1 MCHLQFCHLHG
12 HTKFS
17 IGDSTTDPYQIAK
30 KALENGMKAFAITDH
45 GIASSWVQAAKAAK
59 QVTEE
64 ARAKEIKRREE
75 LGLPID
81 EEEINQIGVKFIP
94 GCCLPDQIIY
104 TSEGPKEIKDIK
116 VGDMVLTHKGRY
128 RRVLRHWT
136 RPFKGHLYGIEQWNN
151 NTVWLTEEHP
161 IYVEHY
167 YQGKTRNESYSR
179 KEWVRADSIHLTGKR
194 INIPEK
200 RKGRL
205 GYKRRMHE
213 YYTMLPKHQVH
224 PIKSIRIID
233 YINSSQYHVENGVIV
248 KSIKKNHLNPVP
260 NEIKITEQFMKLLGY
275 FLAEGSFESNDSG
288 VTSLVFT
295 FNYNETEYHNEVA
308 TAMKEIFNLPA
319 TFRQRKEKSI
329 CEVVFY
335 STVVASFFEAL
346 LGKGAKN
353 KRIPQFVF
361 NLPTNLQE
369 ALLIGIEHGDAK
381 ITSNRAVIKL
391 ANKTLIYQIKL
402 LYANLGFSSKI
413 TEVKSQLNG
422 KTHTHWS
429 IQRTLNRNSGVY
441 TYEDHQYV
449 YMPIKNVLRK
459 YYEGLVYNFE
469 VEEDNSY
476 VGECI
481 LHNCEIYETEDR
493 LIKSKNEMKE
503 KGYGHYHLLLLPKN
517 NEGLVNLN
525 KIISDASLNGLFDRR
540 NRTDLRVIKENGWG
554 KHIIATSACLASRL
568 SKTILSGDYEKA
580 KQLALEYASV
590 FEEFYLELQDNGIK
604 DQYIV
609 NDALIQ
615 ISQET
620 GLPLVFTKD
629 YHYLNADE
637 QDAHDTWIC
646 IGRKLDKKEKDR
658 LRYEGYPY
666 HFATKEEMYES
677 VKKGIIPQEAY
688 ENTVK
693 IAEKCNVD
701 FDFKKNR
708 FPKYKFIPK
717 GHTADTYLRTIT
729 FHRLLQYAIEQ
740 KELNTPIVLEEYMK
754 RLDYEL
760 KVISDKGYSD
770 YFLIL
775 HDIFSYCK
783 KSKIPYGPGRGSGAG
798 SLVAFLCDITGVDPI
813 RHGLLFERFLNPERM
828 SSPDEIFVA

>member
-1 MCHLQFCHLHG
+1 MRFVCDLQFCHLHG

-45 GIASSWVQAAKAAK
+45 GIASSWIQAAKAAK

-81 EEEINQIGVKFIP
+81 EKEINQIGVKFIP
-94 GCCLPDQIIY
+94 GI
-104 TSEGPKEIKDIK
+104 
-116 VGDMVLTHKGRY
+116 
-128 RRVLRHWT
+128 
-136 RPFKGHLYGIEQWNN
+136 
-151 NTVWLTEEHP
+151 
-161 IYVEHY
+161 
-167 YQGKTRNESYSR
+167 
-179 KEWVRADSIHLTGKR
+179 
-194 INIPEK
+194 
-200 RKGRL
+200 
-205 GYKRRMHE
+205 
-213 YYTMLPKHQVH
+213 
-224 PIKSIRIID
+224 
-233 YINSSQYHVENGVIV
+233 
-248 KSIKKNHLNPVP
+248 
-260 NEIKITEQFMKLLGY
+260 
-275 FLAEGSFESNDSG
+275 
-288 VTSLVFT
+288 
-295 FNYNETEYHNEVA
+295 
-308 TAMKEIFNLPA
+308 
-319 TFRQRKEKSI
+319 
-329 CEVVFY
+329 
-335 STVVASFFEAL
+335 
-346 LGKGAKN
+346 
-353 KRIPQFVF
+353 
-361 NLPTNLQE
+361 
-369 ALLIGIEHGDAK
+369 
-381 ITSNRAVIKL
+381 
-391 ANKTLIYQIKL
+391 
-402 LYANLGFSSKI
+402 
-413 TEVKSQLNG
+413 
-422 KTHTHWS
+422 
-429 IQRTLNRNSGVY
+429 
-441 TYEDHQYV
+441 
-449 YMPIKNVLRK
+449 
-459 YYEGLVYNFE
+459 
-469 VEEDNSY
+469 
-476 VGECI
+476 
-481 LHNCEIYETEDR
+481 EIYETEDR

-580 KQLALEYASV
+580 KQLALEYASI

-609 NDALIQ
+609 NDALIR

-828 SSPDEIFVA
+828 SMPDIDFDICSERRPELFRYVYHHFGEKHVAQIITYGGEKLRSAIDDLCRVLKETDEAGNVIKYGQKLADEIKKTIPMKFPDQTDPTYAKMKALAENPEDFRRDFREKTDDLHKKAVKFMEYMKQYPDIDYYLRYVENLIRSYGQHAAAVVITSEEITEHIPVYNMKKEMPVTAFAMKEIDEDLNMLKLDALSLATMTIIQKALDLINKGKPEHEHLVLSKLSLDDKETIRTIRQGHTVGVFQLSGNAITQYIKRVKPWDFDTIVDISALNWQNGAVKAGYMLGSPKACGTLIA